1 MKKENTTANVRN
13 EATEAMVQEAA
24 VNCID
29 KWAER
34 IAGAKTPVNL
44 KVSVSVVGS
53 IGDVNANFTISGSL
67 NNGVYRTKQHAKHN
81 HHNKNHD
88 NDDCKCEKQSH
99 GIAEYD
105 IVKGVLLSLFSSK
118 KLEHVF
124 YLVAKDGVKT
134 SIDYKTFNCNM
145 GKALLLEG
153 LITAHEAAAIDAV
166 LDHAPNSFSI
176 CMGNPW
182 GDSYKAT
189 YSTYQCGRNE
199 TTKDFINR
207 ITKK

>member
-1 MKKENTTANVRN
+1 
-13 EATEAMVQEAA
+13 
-24 VNCID
+24 
-29 KWAER
+29 
-34 IAGAKTPVNL
+34 
-44 KVSVSVVGS
+44 
-53 IGDVNANFTISGSL
+53 
-67 NNGVYRTKQHAKHN
+67 
-81 HHNKNHD
+81 
-88 NDDCKCEKQSH
+88 
-99 GIAEYD
+99 
-105 IVKGVLLSLFSSK
+105 
-118 KLEHVF
+118 
-124 YLVAKDGVKT
+124 
-134 SIDYKTFNCNM
+134 M